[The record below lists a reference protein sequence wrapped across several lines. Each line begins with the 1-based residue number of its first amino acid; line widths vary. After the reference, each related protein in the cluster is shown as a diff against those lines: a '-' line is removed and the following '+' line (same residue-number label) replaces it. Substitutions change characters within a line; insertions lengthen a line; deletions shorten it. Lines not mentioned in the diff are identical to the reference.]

1 MSLKRIALLIP
12 PEYRKEIL
20 DLDMIGRAVGTSSD
34 ATMGYL
40 IIIWKNYIEPDFS
53 PDCNL
58 CIGRVLDNFRQM
70 KKVLVELEKDSNL
83 LNTV

>member
-1 MSLKRIALLIP
+1 MSLKRIAALIP

-20 DLDMIGRAVGTSSD
+20 DLDMIGRAIGNSSD
-34 ATMGYL
+34 ATMAYL
-40 IIIWKNYIEPDFS
+40 ITIWKNYIEPDFS

-58 CIGRVLDNFRQM
+58 CIARVLDNFKQM
-70 KKVLVELEKDSNL
+70 KATLVDMEKDANL